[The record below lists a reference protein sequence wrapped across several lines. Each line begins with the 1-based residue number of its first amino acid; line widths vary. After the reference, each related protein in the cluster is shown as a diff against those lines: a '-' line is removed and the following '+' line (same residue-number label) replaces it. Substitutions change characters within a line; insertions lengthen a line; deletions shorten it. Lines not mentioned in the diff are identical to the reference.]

1 MHKLRNSMVW
11 AVILLLALLPIGR
24 TNGCGIS
31 YLRDEYR
38 MVFFNPVLVKDPSM
52 HSLHFFYRIPYF
64 YENADPTQIDY
75 LRNCQ
80 EWVDYLGPNVDVQDV
95 HAVLYRTKSDSVF
108 TAIENQLLPEFFPG
122 NTFVKELLLPKR
134 ADVLDYLKLIVHSE
148 FTYFAEADPWYLDET
163 LINREKNIRAFL
175 QAAEEKVKTLKDSF
189 LVKRY
194 AYQLVV
200 QSRYLGKSDQC
211 IKYCDQFFPLN
222 RTGSVLMPWAQ
233 LHKAEVLDRFDETVY
248 ILSRVFDLCESKKYR
263 VHQMVDRSSLAEALK
278 LAQTP
283 HEQATIFALISY
295 NNPGKSFK
303 TLRQV
308 AALDPNSRYLPQL
321 LTREINKLEDWLLTA
336 KMTYFDNPG
345 YHSYWDKTEAVDYM
359 PDEDRGL
366 WMKEIPYLK
375 KNQQKDLLYLRQV
388 RDWVESIL
396 TKVVP
401 QQKQFLHLAAAHL
414 YYLDHQAAQAQAHL
428 KQIPRP
434 QNNTIQLQKDLIEPL
449 ILPELKDI
457 STLEAKAAIATSF
470 QKIQAHADLL
480 ETDLRIYSKL
490 MLYFS
495 RLFHQKGDI
504 VSAGLL
510 HQRGRRIPSNWQEW
524 GSDYYRSIRY
534 FDLFASTQDIDQLIA
549 LCQKELPTAFE
560 KLLMAP
566 LNTYEKTEYNSDY
579 WYFYAQEEAKRT
591 KVLPSI
597 EQLYDLK
604 GTIAFRQNRLQ
615 EALTAFEQLPENYWQ
630 DNYEF
635 ADHITHDIF
644 VDVQSLPSRGQ
655 RLGNCDKAA
664 IVKKMIHLEKA
675 ANHPGPQ
682 QAEAAYLLANA
693 YFNVTFWGNA
703 WLMYSYDHS
712 YISTGAPIIS
722 WMPDEKEIFHPHSKN
737 FFKVYYELSRAAF
750 YYQKVL
756 QCNPDQELAAR
767 ATYMLGSCDKYA
779 KLGNDEFIRNN
790 GYDNTQRPYF
800 SPFFHSF
807 RSKFGHTLA
816 YQECLKTC
824 PELADYFKTR

>member
-1 MHKLRNSMVW
+1 MAWMV
-11 AVILLLALLPIGR
+11 LALLLFVPIGR

-38 MVFFNPVLVKDPSM
+38 MVFFNPGLVKDPAM
-52 HSLHFFYRIPYF
+52 HSLHFFYRIPYL
-64 YENADPTQIDY
+64 YEPADPAQIDY
-75 LRNCQ
+75 LRNSQ
-80 EWVDYLGPNVDVQDV
+80 EWVDYLGPQVQVQDV
-95 HAVLYRTKSDSVF
+95 HEVLYRTSSDSVL
-108 TAIENQLLPEFFPG
+108 TAIETKQLPEYFPG

-148 FTYFAEADPWYLDET
+148 FTYFAELDPWYLDET
-163 LINREKNIRAFL
+163 LINTEKNIRSFL
-175 QAAEEKVKTLKDSF
+175 QTAEEKVKTLKDSF
-189 LVKRY
+189 LLQRY

-200 QSRYLGKSDQC
+200 QSRYLGKSEQC
-211 IKYCDQFFPLN
+211 IKYCNEFFPLHQP
-222 RTGSVLMPWAQ
+222 GSILMPWAQ
-233 LHKAEVLDRFDETVY
+233 LHKAEVLDRLDESIY

-263 VHQMVDRSSLAEALK
+263 VHQMVDRPSLAEALK
-278 LAQTP
+278 LAKTP
-283 HEQATIFALISY
+283 HEQATIFALIAY

-303 TLRQV
+303 TLSQV

-336 KMTYFDNPG
+336 KTTYFDNPG
-345 YHSYWDKTEAVDYM
+345 YHSYWEKTEAVDYM
-359 PDEDRGL
+359 PGEDRGL

-375 KNQQKDLLYLRQV
+375 KNRQKDLLYLRQI

-396 TKVVP
+396 TKVAP

-428 KQIPRP
+428 KQISKP
-434 QNNTIQLQKDLIEPL
+434 QSNTIQLQKDLIELL
-449 ILPELKDI
+449 ILPELQDI
-457 STLEAKAAIATSF
+457 NTPAAKAAIAASF
-470 QKIQAHADLL
+470 QKIHARANLL

-510 HQRGRRIPSNWQEW
+510 HQRARRIPNNRQEW

-549 LCQKELPTAFE
+549 LCQKEQPTAFE

-566 LNTYEKTEYNSDY
+566 LNTYEKKEYNSEY
-579 WYFYAQEEAKRT
+579 WYYYAQEEAKRT

-615 EALTAFEQLPENYWQ
+615 EALAAFEQLPENYWQ
-630 DNYEF
+630 HNYEF
-635 ADHITHDIF
+635 ADHLTQDIF
-644 VDVQSLPSRGQ
+644 VDAQSFPSRGH
-655 RLGNCDKAA
+655 RLGKCDKAVV
-664 IVKKMIHLEKA
+664 VKKMIQLEKV
-675 ANHPGPQ
+675 ANQAGPK

-737 FFKVYYELSRAAF
+737 FFKVYYELSRAVL

-756 QCNPDQELAAR
+756 QCKPDQELAAR

-790 GYDNTQRPYF
+790 NYDDSKRPYF

-807 RSKFGHTLA
+807 RTNFGRTLA
-816 YQECLKTC
+816 YQECLKAC
-824 PELADYFKTR
+824 PELADYFKSR